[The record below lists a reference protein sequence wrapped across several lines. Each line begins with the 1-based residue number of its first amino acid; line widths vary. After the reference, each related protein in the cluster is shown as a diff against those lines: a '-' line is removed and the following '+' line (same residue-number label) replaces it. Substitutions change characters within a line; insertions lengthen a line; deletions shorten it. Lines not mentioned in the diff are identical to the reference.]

1 MAINDGNSIDPSRRI
16 RAVLGEEF
24 TANVEADA
32 LNRIVSQANV
42 EGNVKSNERPTG
54 PVRND
59 NFDASEYMNR
69 IVHSNSTK
77 VGVNGVKPH
86 PVTNASRNEALNKTF
101 SQFKSTIMMEDRSK
115 VAKITMK
122 LTGFDKA
129 KSRAENITNA
139 GCLIANITTG
149 VSLQYLSDSY
159 LHKSE
164 NFNTKNVLGV
174 GVVGS
179 LVDFASAYWFSGN
192 KDTVEGLFDP
202 NNISS
207 AEADLINKAINKE
220 KLKYAVEHVG
230 VGFIAPFATSN
241 VLNKFLPETVK
252 NKSVVKVLTSFGAL
266 SAVSK
271 TVLQSVRN
279 FKDIKDLKTIDGC
292 SYAITEGQPCEAYEI
307 IAKYATRKSINGQ
320 LDTSIYGNI
329 GGVAVT
335 SITNMLKNKKV
346 VGNTEVVKPAA
357 LSSMVELKELP
368 VKKETI
374 KNEKVTA

>member
-1 MAINDGNSIDPSRRI
+1 MAINDGNTIDPSRRI

-42 EGNVKSNERPTG
+42 EGNVKSNNPTG

-59 NFDASEYMNR
+59 KFDVSDYVNR

-101 SQFKSTIMMEDRSK
+101 MQFKSTIMMEDRPKSAK
-115 VAKITMK
+115 VVMK

-139 GCLIANITTG
+139 GCALANISTG
-149 VSLQYLSDSY
+149 VALQYISDSY
-159 LHKSE
+159 LHEPE
-164 NFNTKNVLGV
+164 NFNTKNILGV
-174 GVVGS
+174 SIVGS
-179 LVDFASAYWFSGN
+179 LVDFTSSYWFSGN

-220 KLKYAVEHVG
+220 KFKYAAEHVG
-230 VGFIAPFATSN
+230 FGFIAPFAASN
-241 VLNKFLPETVK
+241 AFNKFLPEKAK
-252 NKSVVKVLTSFGAL
+252 NNNVVKFGTL
-266 SAVSK
+266 SAISK
-271 TVLQSVRN
+271 TVLQSIRN
-279 FKDIKDLKTIDGC
+279 FKDIKDLKSIDGC
-292 SYAITEGQPCEAYEI
+292 SYSITEGQPCEAYEI

-320 LDTSIYGNI
+320 LDSSIYGNI

-335 SITNMLKNKKV
+335 SISNMIKNKKV
-346 VGNTEVVKPAA
+346 AGNTEVVKSVDSPKI
-357 LSSMVELKELP
+357 ELVELP
-368 VKKETI
+368 VKKETT

>member
-24 TANVEADA
+24 TTNVEADA

-42 EGNVKSNERPTG
+42 EGNVKSNNPTG

-59 NFDASEYMNR
+59 KFDASEYMNR

-77 VGVNGVKPH
+77 VGVNGDKPH
-86 PVTNASRNEALNKTF
+86 PITNASRNEALNKTF
-101 SQFKSTIMMEDRSK
+101 TQFKSSVMMEDRSK
-115 VAKITMK
+115 SSKVIMK
-122 LTGFDKA
+122 LTGFDKS
-129 KSRAENITNA
+129 KSRAENITNT
-139 GCLIANITTG
+139 GCVLANITTG
-149 VSLQYLSDSY
+149 ATLQYLSDSY

-164 NFNTKNVLGV
+164 NFNTKNILGV
-174 GVVGS
+174 GIVGS
-179 LVDFASAYWFSGN
+179 MVDFASAYWFSGN

-220 KLKYAVEHVG
+220 KFKYAVEHVG
-230 VGFIAPFATSN
+230 IGFIAPFAASN
-241 VLNKFLPETVK
+241 TLNKFLPEKAK
-252 NKSVVKVLTSFGAL
+252 NNGVIKALTSFGTL
-266 SAVSK
+266 SALSK

-292 SYAITEGQPCEAYEI
+292 SYSITEGQPCEAYEI

-320 LDTSIYGNI
+320 LDASIYGNI
-329 GGVAVT
+329 GGVAAT
-335 SITNMLKNKKV
+335 SISNMIKSKKV
-346 VGNTEVVKPAA
+346 TGNIEVMKPVDLPKIDLA
-357 LSSMVELKELP
+357 ELP
-368 VKKETI
+368 VKKETV

>member
-1 MAINDGNSIDPSRRI
+1 MAINDGNTIDPSRRI

-42 EGNVKSNERPTG
+42 EGNVKSNNPTG

-59 NFDASEYMNR
+59 KFDASDYVNR

-101 SQFKSTIMMEDRSK
+101 MQFKSTIMMEDRPKSAK
-115 VAKITMK
+115 VVMK

-139 GCLIANITTG
+139 GCALANVSTG
-149 VSLQYLSDSY
+149 VALQYISDSY

-164 NFNTKNVLGV
+164 NFNTKNILGV
-174 GVVGS
+174 SIVGS
-179 LVDFASAYWFSGN
+179 LVDFASSYWFSGN

-220 KLKYAVEHVG
+220 KFKYAAEHVG
-230 VGFIAPFATSN
+230 FGFIAPFAASN
-241 VLNKFLPETVK
+241 AFNKFLPEKAK
-252 NKSVVKVLTSFGAL
+252 NNNVVKVLTSFGTL

-279 FKDIKDLKTIDGC
+279 FKDIKDLKSIDGC
-292 SYAITEGQPCEAYEI
+292 SYSITEGQPCEAYEI

-320 LDTSIYGNI
+320 LDSSIYGNI

-335 SITNMLKNKKV
+335 SISNMIKNKKV
-346 VGNTEVVKPAA
+346 AGNTEVVKSVDSPKI
-357 LSSMVELKELP
+357 ELVELP
-368 VKKETI
+368 VKKETV
-374 KNEKVTA
+374 KNEKATA

>member
-42 EGNVKSNERPTG
+42 EGNVKSNKSTG

-101 SQFKSTIMMEDRSK
+101 AQFKSTIMMEDRSK
-115 VAKITMK
+115 AAKVTMK
-122 LTGFDKA
+122 LTGFDKS

-139 GCLIANITTG
+139 GCMLANISTG
-149 VSLQYLSDSY
+149 ATLQYLSDSY

-164 NFNTKNVLGV
+164 NFNTKNILGI

-230 VGFIAPFATSN
+230 IGFIAPFATSN
-241 VLNKFLPETVK
+241 AFNKLLPEKAKNNGAVK
-252 NKSVVKVLTSFGAL
+252 TLTSFGTL

-279 FKDIKDLKTIDGC
+279 FKDIKDLKNIDGC
-292 SYAITEGQPCEAYEI
+292 SYSITEGQPCEAYEI

-320 LDTSIYGNI
+320 LDGSIYGNI
-329 GGVAVT
+329 GGVTAST
-335 SITNMLKNKKV
+335 ISNMIKNKKV
-346 VGNTEVVKPAA
+346 AKNTKVVKPAT
-357 LSSMVELKELP
+357 LPKLEVKELTT
-368 VKKETI
+368 KETV
-374 KNEKVTA
+374 KNEKATA

>member
-42 EGNVKSNERPTG
+42 EGNVKSNKSTG

-59 NFDASEYMNR
+59 KFDASEYMNR

-101 SQFKSTIMMEDRSK
+101 AQFKSTIMMEDRSK
-115 VAKITMK
+115 AAKVTMK
-122 LTGFDKA
+122 LTGFDKS

-139 GCLIANITTG
+139 GCMLANISTG
-149 VSLQYLSDSY
+149 ATLQYLSDSY

-164 NFNTKNVLGV
+164 NFNTKNILGV

-220 KLKYAVEHVG
+220 KLKYSVEHVG
-230 VGFIAPFATSN
+230 IGFIAPFATSN
-241 VLNKFLPETVK
+241 AFNKLLPEKAK
-252 NKSVVKVLTSFGAL
+252 NNGVVKALTSFGTL

-279 FKDIKDLKTIDGC
+279 FKDIKDLKNIDGC
-292 SYAITEGQPCEAYEI
+292 SYSITEGQPCEAYEI

-320 LDTSIYGNI
+320 LDGSIYGNI
-329 GGVAVT
+329 GGVTAST
-335 SITNMLKNKKV
+335 ISNIIKNKKV
-346 VGNTEVVKPAA
+346 ARNTEVVKPAT
-357 LSSMVELKELP
+357 LPKLEVKELKT
-368 VKKETI
+368 KETV
-374 KNEKVTA
+374 KNEKATA

>member
-42 EGNVKSNERPTG
+42 EGSVKSNNNPTG

-101 SQFKSTIMMEDRSK
+101 MQFKSNIMMKDRSK
-115 VAKITMK
+115 SSKVVMK

-139 GCLIANITTG
+139 GCALANISTG
-149 VSLQYLSDSY
+149 VTLQYLSDTY

-164 NFNTKNVLGV
+164 NFNTKNILGI
-174 GVVGS
+174 GAIGS
-179 LVDFASAYWFSGN
+179 MVDFASSYWFSGN

-220 KLKYAVEHVG
+220 KLKYATEHVG
-230 VGFIAPFATSN
+230 IGFIAPFVVSN
-241 VLNKFLPETVK
+241 SFNKFLPEKAKNNGIVK
-252 NKSVVKVLTSFGAL
+252 TLTSFGLL
-266 SAVSK
+266 SSVSK

-292 SYAITEGQPCEAYEI
+292 SYSITEGQPCEAYEI

-335 SITNMLKNKKV
+335 SISNMIKSKKIT
-346 VGNTEVVKPAA
+346 GNTEVVKSEAT
-357 LSSMVELKELP
+357 SMVELKELP

>member
-24 TANVEADA
+24 TTNVEADA

-42 EGNVKSNERPTG
+42 AGNVKSNNPTG

-59 NFDASEYMNR
+59 NFDASEYMDR

-77 VGVNGVKPH
+77 VGVNGAKPH

-101 SQFKSTIMMEDRSK
+101 AQFKSTIMMEDRSK
-115 VAKITMK
+115 AAKITMK

-139 GCLIANITTG
+139 GCALANISTG
-149 VSLQYLSDSY
+149 AALQYLSDSY

-164 NFNTKNVLGV
+164 NFNTKNVLSV

-179 LVDFASAYWFSGN
+179 LVDFTSAYWFSGN

-220 KLKYAVEHVG
+220 KFKYAAEHVG
-230 VGFIAPFATSN
+230 IGFIAPFTASN
-241 VLNKFLPETVK
+241 VINKFLPEKAK
-252 NKSVVKVLTSFGAL
+252 NNSVVKTLTSFGAL

-292 SYAITEGQPCEAYEI
+292 SYSITEGQPCEAYEI

-320 LDTSIYGNI
+320 LDASVYGNI
-329 GGVAVT
+329 GGVAAT
-335 SITNMLKNKKV
+335 SISNMLKTKKV
-346 VGNTEVVKPAA
+346 AGNNAETVMATLPELEV
-357 LSSMVELKELP
+357 KELST
-368 VKKETI
+368 KKETI
-374 KNEKVTA
+374 KNKKATA

>member
-1 MAINDGNSIDPSRRI
+1 MAINDGNTIDPSRRI

-42 EGNVKSNERPTG
+42 EGNVKSNNPTG

-59 NFDASEYMNR
+59 KFDASDYVNR
-69 IVHSNSTK
+69 IVHSTK

-101 SQFKSTIMMEDRSK
+101 MQFKSTIMMEDRPKSAK
-115 VAKITMK
+115 VVMK

-139 GCLIANITTG
+139 GCALANVSTG
-149 VSLQYLSDSY
+149 AALQYISDSY
-159 LHKSE
+159 LHKPE
-164 NFNTKNVLGV
+164 NFNTKNILGV
-174 GVVGS
+174 GIVGS
-179 LVDFASAYWFSGN
+179 MVDFASSYWFSGN

-220 KLKYAVEHVG
+220 KFKYAAEHVG
-230 VGFIAPFATSN
+230 FGFIAPFAASN
-241 VLNKFLPETVK
+241 AFNKFLPEKAK
-252 NKSVVKVLTSFGAL
+252 NNNVVKVLTSFGTL

-279 FKDIKDLKTIDGC
+279 FKDIKDLKSIDGC
-292 SYAITEGQPCEAYEI
+292 SYSITEGQPCEAYEI

-320 LDTSIYGNI
+320 LDSSIYGNI
-329 GGVAVT
+329 GGVVVT
-335 SITNMLKNKKV
+335 SMSNMIKNKKV
-346 VGNTEVVKPAA
+346 AGNTNDIKPVD
-357 LSSMVELKELP
+357 SPKIELVELP
-368 VKKETI
+368 VKKETV

>member
-1 MAINDGNSIDPSRRI
+1 MAINDGNTIDPSRRI

-32 LNRIVSQANV
+32 FNRIVSQANV
-42 EGNVKSNERPTG
+42 EGNVKSNNPTG

-86 PVTNASRNEALNKTF
+86 PVTNESRSVALNKTF
-101 SQFKSTIMMEDRSK
+101 EQFKSTIMMKDRSK
-115 VAKITMK
+115 AAKVTMK
-122 LTGFDKA
+122 LTGFDKS

-139 GCLIANITTG
+139 GCALANISTG
-149 VSLQYLSDSY
+149 VTLQYLSDSY
-159 LHKSE
+159 LHKSK
-164 NFNTKNVLGV
+164 NFNTKNILGV

-207 AEADLINKAINKE
+207 AEADIINKAINKE
-220 KLKYAVEHVG
+220 KFKYAVEHVG
-230 VGFIAPFATSN
+230 IGFIAPFAASN
-241 VLNKFLPETVK
+241 TLNKFLPEKVK
-252 NKSVVKVLTSFGAL
+252 NNGIVKTLTSFGTL

-279 FKDIKDLKTIDGC
+279 FKDIKDLNTIDGC
-292 SYAITEGQPCEAYEI
+292 SYSITEGQPCEAYEI

-320 LDTSIYGNI
+320 LDASIYGNI

-335 SITNMLKNKKV
+335 SISNIIKNKKV
-346 VGNTEVVKPAA
+346 DGNTEVVKPST
-357 LSSMVELKELP
+357 LTMLEVKELP
-368 VKKETI
+368 TKKETN

>member
-42 EGNVKSNERPTG
+42 EGNVKSNKSTG

-59 NFDASEYMNR
+59 KFDASEYMNR

-77 VGVNGVKPH
+77 VGVNGIKPH

-101 SQFKSTIMMEDRSK
+101 AQFKSTIMMEDRSK
-115 VAKITMK
+115 AAKVTMK
-122 LTGFDKA
+122 LTGFDKS

-139 GCLIANITTG
+139 GCMLANISTG
-149 VSLQYLSDSY
+149 ATLQYLSDSY

-164 NFNTKNVLGV
+164 NFNIKNILGV

-179 LVDFASAYWFSGN
+179 FVDFASAYLFSGN

-230 VGFIAPFATSN
+230 IGFIAPFATSN
-241 VLNKFLPETVK
+241 AFNKLLPEKAK
-252 NKSVVKVLTSFGAL
+252 NNGVVKALTSFGIL

-279 FKDIKDLKTIDGC
+279 FKDIKDLKNIDGC
-292 SYAITEGQPCEAYEI
+292 SYSITEGQPCEAYEI

-320 LDTSIYGNI
+320 LDGSIYGNI
-329 GGVAVT
+329 GGVTAST
-335 SITNMLKNKKV
+335 ISNMIKNKKV
-346 VGNTEVVKPAA
+346 ARNTEVVKPAT
-357 LSSMVELKELP
+357 LPKLEVKELTT
-368 VKKETI
+368 KETV
-374 KNEKVTA
+374 KNEKATA